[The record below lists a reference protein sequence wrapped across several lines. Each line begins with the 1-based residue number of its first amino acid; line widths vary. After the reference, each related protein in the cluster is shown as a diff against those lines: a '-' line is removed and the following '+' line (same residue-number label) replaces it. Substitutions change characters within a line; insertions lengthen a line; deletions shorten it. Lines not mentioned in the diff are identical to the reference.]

1 MGERARLSA
10 PVLRDMLVDEGT
22 WESWDSPVESPASA
36 SDGDDDA
43 YAEEL
48 ARSRE
53 RTGSDESVITG
64 SGVIGGHPVAMVVSE
79 FGFLGGSIGRDAGA
93 RIVTAVRRATRERLP
108 LLALPASGGTRMQ
121 EGTAAFLQMVAITGA
136 VTDHKAAGLPYLVYL
151 RHPTTGGVFASWGS
165 LGHITWAQPGALI
178 GFLGPRVYEGLHGE
192 PFPDDVQTAENL
204 VRTTV
209 VDDVVAPLDL
219 RDRLSAVLRLLARRG
234 DAVAPTD
241 SIRVRARRTRSGE
254 PDDTWACV
262 RATREPER
270 AGLAEFLARGD
281 SAPLSD
287 AGPLRFSLSD
297 FDGHVALVV
306 GYDRTSQAAGEL
318 PGPRHLRE
326 ARRALLT
333 AGDLGLPVVTVI
345 DTPGAELSVV
355 AEEGGLAAQIAR
367 CTVQLISA
375 PVPTVSV
382 LLGQGAGGAALAL
395 FPADF
400 RVARADA
407 WLSPLPPEGASLIV
421 YRDLDHAGEMAS
433 RQGILAGRM
442 AAQGMIDVVVDAG
455 SDDEA
460 MSAIRDSIAR
470 YLAASPVPD
479 SEARTRVPT
488 ADAR

>member
-1 MGERARLSA
+1 MGERARLTA
-10 PVLRDMLVDEGT
+10 TDLRVMIVDDGT
-22 WESWDSPVESPASA
+22 WEPWDAPVGEPATT
-36 SDGDDDA
+36 SDGADDT
-43 YAEEL
+43 YAIEL
-48 ARSRE
+48 DRARRKS
-53 RTGSDESVITG
+53 GSDESVTTG
-64 SGVIGGHPVAMVVSE
+64 AGAIGGRRVAIVLGE
-79 FGFLGGSIGRDAGA
+79 FEFLGGSIGRDAGA
-93 RIVTAVRRATRERLP
+93 RIVAAVRRATRERLP
-108 LLALPASGGTRMQ
+108 LLAFPASGGTRMQ

-165 LGHITWAQPGALI
+165 LGHITWAEPGALI
-178 GFLGPRVYEGLHGE
+178 GFLGPRVYEGLYGE
-192 PFPDDVQTAENL
+192 PFPADVQTAENL

-209 VDDVVAPLDL
+209 VDDVVDPVDL
-219 RDRLSAVLRLLARRG
+219 PARLAAVLRLLDARDRPSS
-234 DAVAPTD
+234 DD
-241 SIRVRARRTRSGE
+241 SVTVRPQRTQSGE
-254 PDDTWACV
+254 PEDIWACV
-262 RATREPER
+262 LATREAGR
-270 AGLAEFLARGD
+270 AGLVEFLAGGD

-297 FDGHVALVV
+297 FDGRVALVV
-306 GYDRTSQAAGEL
+306 GYDRTSQAAGDL

-326 ARRALLT
+326 ARRAIMA

-367 CTVQLISA
+367 CTVELLSVR
-375 PVPTVSV
+375 VPTVSV

-395 FPADF
+395 FPADV

-421 YRDLDHAGEMAS
+421 HRDLDHAGEMAS

-442 AAQGMIDVVVDAG
+442 AAQGMIDHVVDAG

-460 MSAIRDSIAR
+460 LSAIRDWIGR
-470 YLAASPVPD
+470 YLAGSPVPD
-479 SEARTRVPT
+479 DEARTRVPT
-488 ADAR
+488 RDSR

>member
-1 MGERARLSA
+1 MGERARLTASE
-10 PVLRDMLVDEGT
+10 LRAMLVDDGT
-22 WESWDSPVESPASA
+22 WESWDVPVGAPAA
-36 SDGDDDA
+36 TSDGADDT
-43 YAEEL
+43 YAAEL
-48 ARSRE
+48 ERAR
-53 RTGSDESVITG
+53 RTSGSDESVSTG
-64 SGVIGGHPVAMVVSE
+64 AGSIGGRRVAMVLSE
-79 FGFLGGSIGRDAGA
+79 FEFLAGSIGRAAGA
-93 RIVTAVRRATRERLP
+93 RIVAAVRRATRERLP
-108 LLALPASGGTRMQ
+108 LLAFPASGGTRMQ

-178 GFLGPRVYEGLHGE
+178 GFLGPRVYEGIYGE
-192 PFPDDVQTAENL
+192 PFPADVQTAENL

-209 VDDVVAPLDL
+209 VDDVVEPADL
-219 RDRLSAVLRLLARRG
+219 PARLSAVVRLLARR
-234 DAVAPTD
+234 DEPLAPAD
-241 SIRVRARRTRSGE
+241 PIRVWPQSARPLE
-254 PDDTWACV
+254 PDDAWACV
-262 RATREPER
+262 RATRERGR
-270 AGLAEFLARGD
+270 AGLVEFLAQGE

-297 FDGHVALVV
+297 FGGHVALVV
-306 GYDRTSQAAGEL
+306 GYDRRSQADGDL

-326 ARRALLT
+326 ARRAIL
-333 AGDLGLPVVTVI
+333 AASDLGLPVVTVI

-367 CTVQLISA
+367 CTVELISA

-421 YRDLDHAGEMAS
+421 HRDLDHAGEMAS
-433 RQGILAGRM
+433 RQGILAGGM
-442 AAQGMIDVVVDAG
+442 AAEGMIDAVVDEE
-455 SDDEA
+455 SDA
-460 MSAIRDSIAR
+460 ATLSAIRGVIGR
-470 YLAASPVPD
+470 YLSASPEPD
-479 SEARTRVPT
+479 AGARTRVP
-488 ADAR
+488 AVDA

>member
-93 RIVTAVRRATRERLP
+93 RIVTAVRRATHERLP

-178 GFLGPRVYEGLHGE
+178 GFLGPRVYEGMHGE

-241 SIRVRARRTRSGE
+241 SIRVRPRRARSWE

-270 AGLAEFLARGD
+270 AGLVEFLARGD

-306 GYDRTSQAAGEL
+306 GYDRTSQAAGDL

-421 YRDLDHAGEMAS
+421 HRDVDHAGEMAS

-442 AAQGMIDVVVDAG
+442 AAQGMIDVVVEAG

-460 MSAIRDSIAR
+460 MSAIRDSIGR

-488 ADAR
+488 VDAR

>member
-22 WESWDSPVESPASA
+22 WESWDSPVESPAST

-270 AGLAEFLARGD
+270 AGLVEFLAHGD

-421 YRDLDHAGEMAS
+421 HRDLDHAGEMAS

-460 MSAIRDSIAR
+460 MSALRDSIAR

>member
-93 RIVTAVRRATRERLP
+93 RIVTAVRRATHERLP

-270 AGLAEFLARGD
+270 AGLVEFLAHGD

-421 YRDLDHAGEMAS
+421 HRDLEHAGEMAS

-460 MSAIRDSIAR
+460 MSALRDSIAR

>member
-1 MGERARLSA
+1 MGERARLTA
-10 PVLRDMLVDEGT
+10 AELREMLVDDGT
-22 WESWDSPVESPASA
+22 WESWDAPVGEPAA
-36 SDGDDDA
+36 TSDGADDT
-43 YAEEL
+43 YAAEL
-48 ARSRE
+48 ERARGTS
-53 RTGSDESVITG
+53 GSDEAVSTG
-64 SGVIGGHPVAMVVSE
+64 VAAVGGRRVAMVLSE
-79 FGFLGGSIGRDAGA
+79 FDFLAGSIGRDAGT
-93 RIVTAVRRATRERLP
+93 RIVAAVRRATRERLP

-178 GFLGPRVYEGLHGE
+178 GFLGPRVYEGLYGE
-192 PFPDDVQTAENL
+192 PFPGDVQTAENL
-204 VRTTV
+204 LRTTV
-209 VDDVVAPLDL
+209 VDDVVAPKDL
-219 RDRLSAVLRLLARRG
+219 RDRLAAVLRLLAARE
-234 DAVAPTD
+234 DAVVPPG
-241 SIRVRARRTRSGE
+241 SIRVRARRARSGE
-254 PDDTWACV
+254 PDDAWACV

-270 AGLAEFLARGD
+270 AGLVEFLAHGD

-287 AGPLRFSLSD
+287 AGPLRFSLSE

-306 GYDRTSQAAGEL
+306 GYDRTSQAAGDL

-326 ARRALLT
+326 ARRAILA
-333 AGDLGLPVVTVI
+333 AGDLRLPVVTVI

-367 CTVQLISA
+367 CTVELITV

-400 RVARADA
+400 RVARGDA
-407 WLSPLPPEGASLIV
+407 WLSPLPPEGASLIAH
-421 YRDLDHAGEMAS
+421 RDLDHAGEMAS
-433 RQGILAGRM
+433 RQGILAGRL
-442 AAQGMIDVVVDAG
+442 AAQGMIDLVVDAG

-460 MSAIRDSIAR
+460 LPAIRAEIGR

-479 SEARTRVPT
+479 TEARTRVPT

>member
-1 MGERARLSA
+1 MGERARLTA
-10 PVLRDMLVDEGT
+10 TDLRSILVDDGT
-22 WESWDSPVESPASA
+22 WEPWDAPVTEPAA
-36 SDGDDDA
+36 TSDGADDA
-43 YAEEL
+43 YAAEL
-48 ARSRE
+48 ERARSRS
-53 RTGSDESVITG
+53 GSDESVRTG
-64 SGVIGGHPVAMVVSE
+64 AGAVGGHRVAMVFGE
-79 FGFLGGSIGRDAGA
+79 FEFLGGSIGRDAGA
-93 RIVTAVRRATRERLP
+93 RIVAAVRRATRERLP

-178 GFLGPRVYEGLHGE
+178 GFLGPRVYEGLYGE
-192 PFPDDVQTAENL
+192 PFPADVQTAENL

-209 VDDVVAPLDL
+209 VDDVIEPADL
-219 RDRLSAVLRLLARRG
+219 PARLSAVLRLLDRR
-234 DAVAPTD
+234 DAAGPPAAASEVFAQ
-241 SIRVRARRTRSGE
+241 STRPRE
-254 PDDTWACV
+254 PEDAWASV
-262 RATREPER
+262 LATRESGR
-270 AGLAEFLARGD
+270 AGLVDFLAQGE

-287 AGPLRFSLSD
+287 TGPLRFSLSD
-297 FDGHVALVV
+297 FEGHIVLVV
-306 GYDRTSQAAGEL
+306 GYDRSAQAAGEL

-326 ARRALLT
+326 ARRAIMA
-333 AGDLGLPVVTVI
+333 AGELGLPVVTVI

-367 CTVQLISA
+367 CTVELIST

-421 YRDLDHAGEMAS
+421 HRDLDHAGEMAS

-442 AAQGMIDVVVDAG
+442 AAQGMIDVVVEEDSDAAAL
-455 SDDEA
+455 SMLREV
-460 MSAIRDSIAR
+460 IAR
-470 YLAASPVPD
+470 HLSTSPAPDRAAR
-479 SEARTRVPT
+479 ARVP
-488 ADAR
+488 AAVAR